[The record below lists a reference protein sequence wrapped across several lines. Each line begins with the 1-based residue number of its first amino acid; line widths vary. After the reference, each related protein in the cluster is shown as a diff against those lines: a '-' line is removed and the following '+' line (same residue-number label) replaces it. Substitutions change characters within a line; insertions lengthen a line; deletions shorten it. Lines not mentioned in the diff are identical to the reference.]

1 MRLENVCSYDF
12 EILAVR
18 TVYMDHSATT
28 PVDPEVFDQMIPYF
42 KEKYGNPSSIYS
54 LGQDSRR
61 AVEKARQQVAALIN
75 ATPKEII
82 FTSGGTEA
90 DNQALITY
98 MQANRSRGN
107 HLITSAI
114 EHHAILHTC
123 KHLEKQGFE
132 VTILPVNSDGLVEPD
147 DLQKAMK
154 PDTILVSIMHANN
167 EVGTI
172 QPIKELAEIAHQG
185 GAAFHSDAVQS
196 LGKIPVDV
204 KELGIDLLSGSSHKL
219 YGPKGVGFLFVKK
232 GIRISNF
239 LHGGGQEYK
248 QRAGTENVPGIVGLG
263 KATELA
269 ALHMEERAVKLNRL
283 GSRLIE
289 GILNMIPHSKLT
301 GHPQNRIPG
310 SASFCFESIEG
321 EPLLLMLDG
330 AGIMASSGSA
340 CTSGSLDPSHVLLA
354 LGLPYEM
361 AHGSL
366 RLTMGKDNTDEDV
379 DYVLEVLPSMIANL
393 RSIKG

>member
-1 MRLENVCSYDF
+1 
-12 EILAVR
+12 
-18 TVYMDHSATT
+18 MDHSATT
-28 PVDPEVFDQMIPYF
+28 PVDPEVLDEMMPYF

-54 LGQDSRR
+54 LGQTSRL
-61 AVEKARQQVAALIN
+61 AVEKAREQVAGLIN
-75 ATPKEII
+75 ASPKEIV

-98 MQANRSRGN
+98 MQVNRNRGN
-107 HLITSAI
+107 HLITSSI

-123 KHLEKQGFE
+123 EYLKKQGFE
-132 VTILPVNSDGLVEPD
+132 ITVLPVNNYGLVEPG
-147 DLQKAMK
+147 DLEKAMK
-154 PDTILVSIMHANN
+154 PNTILVSIMHANN

-172 QPIKELAEIAHQG
+172 QPVKELAEIAHRG
-185 GAAFHSDAVQS
+185 GAAFHSDAVQA

-219 YGPKGVGFLFVKK
+219 YGPKGIGFLFIKK
-232 GIRISNF
+232 GIKISNL
-239 LHGGGQEYK
+239 LHGGGQERK

-269 ALHMEERAVKLNRL
+269 ALHLAERAQKLNRL
-283 GSRLIE
+283 GNRLIE
-289 GILNMIPHSKLT
+289 GILHTIPHSVLT

-310 SASFCFESIEG
+310 SVSFCFKFVEGESI
-321 EPLLLMLDG
+321 LLMLDG
-330 AGIMASSGSA
+330 SGIMASSGSA

-354 LGLPYEM
+354 LGLPYEI

-379 DYVLEVLPSMIANL
+379 DYVLEVLPPIIANL
-393 RSIKG
+393 RRMSPLYSEDGC